1 MFTLYNVINMAAIR
15 LLGLPGDQ
23 VVLGVEPILFG
34 VFCLGI
40 DLLLIKMK
48 HMVSGMIQDATKKPV

>member
-1 MFTLYNVINMAAIR
+1 MINIAAIR

-23 VVLGVEPILFG
+23 VALGVEPILFG
-34 VFCLGI
+34 LFCLGF

-48 HMVSGMIQDATKKPV
+48 HVVAGMIHDATRKPIQ